1 MSNKERLNSWKEIA
15 EYVDKGVRTCI
26 RWEKELGLPIYR
38 VDKKSSHSRVFTYKK
53 EIDQWFKKRAEEQKQ
68 FKNTCP

>member
-1 MSNKERLNSWKEIA
+1 LKNNERLDSWKEIA
-15 EYVDKGVRTCI
+15 DYVNRKVRTCI
-26 RWEKELGLPIYR
+26 RWNKELGLPIHR
-38 VDKKSSHSRVFTYKK
+38 INKKSKRSRVFAYKK